1 MKKRNYNSKQIL
13 FATGANPFGGTA
25 AGGTKDLATTATPPA
40 GNGSGKEAS
49 LADELMRRVYAWFEN
64 GTINYAQWMNFRE
77 LMTKEP
83 APVDAKMD
91 GVELVVVWAD
101 GQEQRLLPTDAN
113 LPEVV
118 IRPLDSPVPTRWQRM
133 KVWISTH
140 KAATIGIGAV
150 VVVLVVL
157 VVRHFTNK

>member
-40 GNGSGKEAS
+40 GTGSGKEAS
-49 LADELMRRVYAWFEN
+49 RADELMRRVYAWFEN

-77 LMTKEP
+77 LLTKEP

-91 GVELVVVWAD
+91 GVELVVIWAD
-101 GQEQRLLPTDAN
+101 GQQQRLLPTDAN

-118 IRPLDSPVPTRWQRM
+118 IRPLDSPVPTRWERM
-133 KVWISTH
+133 KAWISTH

-157 VVRHFTNK
+157 VVRHYTNK

>member
-25 AGGTKDLATTATPPA
+25 AGGTNVVATTATPPA

-113 LPEVV
+113 LPEII
-118 IRPLDSPVPTRWQRM
+118 IRPEQTRWERM
-133 KVWISTH
+133 KAWISAH

-157 VVRHFTNK
+157 VVRHYTNK

>member
-49 LADELMRRVYAWFEN
+49 RADELMRRVYAWFEN

-101 GQEQRLLPTDAN
+101 GQQQRLLPTDAN

-118 IRPLDSPVPTRWQRM
+118 IRPEQTRWERM
-133 KVWISTH
+133 KAWISAH

>member
-1 MKKRNYNSKQIL
+1 MKKRNYYSKQIL

-25 AGGTKDLATTATPPA
+25 AGGTNVVATTATPPA

-49 LADELMRRVYAWFEN
+49 RADELMRRVYAWFEI

-77 LMTKEP
+77 LMKKEP

-113 LPEVV
+113 LPEII
-118 IRPLDSPVPTRWQRM
+118 IRTEQTRWERM
-133 KVWISTH
+133 KAWISAY

>member
-25 AGGTKDLATTATPPA
+25 AGGTKDVATTATPPA
-40 GNGSGKEAS
+40 SNGSGKEAS
-49 LADELMRRVYAWFEN
+49 RADELMRRVYAWFEN

-101 GQEQRLLPTDAN
+101 GQQQRLLPTDAN
-113 LPEVV
+113 LPEII
-118 IRPLDSPVPTRWQRM
+118 IRPEQTRWERM
-133 KVWISTH
+133 KAWISAH

-157 VVRHFTNK
+157 VVRHFSNK

>member
-113 LPEVV
+113 LPEII
-118 IRPLDSPVPTRWQRM
+118 IRPEQTRWERM
-133 KVWISTH
+133 KAWISTH

-157 VVRHFTNK
+157 VVRHYSNR

>member
-25 AGGTKDLATTATPPA
+25 AAGTNVVATTATPPA

-49 LADELMRRVYAWFEN
+49 RADELMRRVYAWFEK

-101 GQEQRLLPTDAN
+101 GQQQRLLPTDAN
-113 LPEVV
+113 LPEII
-118 IRPLDSPVPTRWQRM
+118 IRPEQTRWERM
-133 KVWISTH
+133 KAWISAH

-157 VVRHFTNK
+157 VVRHFANK

>member
-25 AGGTKDLATTATPPA
+25 AGGTNVVATTATPPA

-49 LADELMRRVYAWFEN
+49 RADELMRRVYAWFEN

-77 LMTKEP
+77 LLKKEP

-101 GQEQRLLPTDAN
+101 GQQQRLLPTDAN

-118 IRPLDSPVPTRWQRM
+118 IRPDESRWERM
-133 KVWISTH
+133 KAWISAH

-157 VVRHFTNK
+157 VVRHFANK

>member
-40 GNGSGKEAS
+40 DNGSGKEAS
-49 LADELMRRVYAWFEN
+49 RADELMRRVYAWFEN

-101 GQEQRLLPTDAN
+101 GQQQRLLPTDAN

-118 IRPLDSPVPTRWQRM
+118 IRPDESLWGRM
-133 KVWISTH
+133 KAWISAH

-157 VVRHFTNK
+157 VVRHCIKK

>member
-40 GNGSGKEAS
+40 GNGSGKEVS
-49 LADELMRRVYAWFEN
+49 LAEELTRRVYAWFEK

-91 GVELVVVWAD
+91 GLELVVVWAD

-113 LPEVV
+113 LPEII
-118 IRPLDSPVPTRWQRM
+118 IRPEQTRWERM
-133 KVWISTH
+133 KAWISAH

-157 VVRHFTNK
+157 VVRHYTNK

>member
-13 FATGANPFGGTA
+13 FATGTNPFGGTA
-25 AGGTKDLATTATPPA
+25 AGGTNVVATTATPPA

-49 LADELMRRVYAWFEN
+49 RADELMRRVYAWFEN

-101 GQEQRLLPTDAN
+101 GQQQRLLPTDAN

-118 IRPLDSPVPTRWQRM
+118 IRPDESRWGRM
-133 KVWISTH
+133 KAWISAH

-157 VVRHFTNK
+157 VVRHYTNK

>member
-49 LADELMRRVYAWFEN
+49 RAEELMRRVYAWFEK

-77 LMTKEP
+77 LLKKEP

-101 GQEQRLLPTDAN
+101 GQEKRLLPTDAN

-118 IRPLDSPVPTRWQRM
+118 IRPLDSPPLTRWQRM
-133 KVWISTH
+133 KVWISAH
-140 KAATIGIGAV
+140 RAATIGIGAV

-157 VVRHFTNK
+157 VVRHFANK

>member
-1 MKKRNYNSKQIL
+1 MKKRNFSSKQIL

-25 AGGTKDLATTATPPA
+25 AGDTKDVATTATPPA

-49 LADELMRRVYAWFEN
+49 RAEEVTRRVYAWFEK

-77 LMTKEP
+77 LMNQEP

-91 GVELVVVWAD
+91 GGELVVVWAD
-101 GQEQRLLPTDAN
+101 GQEKRLLPTDAN

-118 IRPLDSPVPTRWQRM
+118 IRPEQTRWERM
-133 KVWISTH
+133 KAWISAH

-150 VVVLVVL
+150 VVALVVL
-157 VVRHFTNK
+157 VVRHFTEK

>member
-25 AGGTKDLATTATPPA
+25 AGGTNVVATTDTPPS

-49 LADELMRRVYAWFEN
+49 RADELMRRVYAWFEK

-77 LMTKEP
+77 LMKKEP

-101 GQEQRLLPTDAN
+101 GQEKRLLPTDAN
-113 LPEVV
+113 LPEII
-118 IRPLDSPVPTRWQRM
+118 IRPEQTRWERI
-133 KVWISTH
+133 KAWISAH

-157 VVRHFTNK
+157 VVRHFANK